1 MKTRGKTPV
10 SRPRP
15 KTGTGSGIS
24 LDVESRFPVQ
34 HSKHPNPLRSTSM
47 RARLRFDRLPPLLFP
62 LIFAL
67 VAAMVLGGTLGYVL
81 KPSTL
86 VPGRTQVLVIHD
98 AADSSPG
105 SGACISTH
113 RNRAC

>member
-1 MKTRGKTPV
+1 
-10 SRPRP
+10 
-15 KTGTGSGIS
+15 
-24 LDVESRFPVQ
+24 
-34 HSKHPNPLRSTSM
+34 M

-67 VAAMVLGGTLGYVL
+67 AAAMILGGTLGYVL

-98 AADSSPG
+98 AADSGPG
-105 SGACISTH
+105 SDACISTN
-113 RNRAC
+113 RNKAC